1 MRTSPT
7 PMATLEILTYR
18 QAISSTPRHLCGYL
32 PALMTLEPIATSL
45 ATTSS
50 MVSMTTRETSTFT
63 VSQAHS
69 FKLET
74 RPLLSLAP
82 ALSPS
87 LADKILVLADKVLL
101 LCMIHLFSF
110 ANALVVLLGIEPHV
124 EDISDPVLRP
134 NELQSMT
141 IRLPCTGAVEVLA
154 GCQISPLPSQ
164 MHLPS
169 IVMR

>member
-1 MRTSPT
+1 
-7 PMATLEILTYR
+7 MATLEILTYR

-87 LADKILVLADKVLL
+87 LADKILVLNYGEKIAEGTPAEIRTNPAVID
-101 LCMIHLFSF
+101 
-110 ANALVVLLGIEPHV
+110 AYLGSEH
-124 EDISDPVLRP
+124 
-134 NELQSMT
+134 
-141 IRLPCTGAVEVLA
+141 AVA
-154 GCQISPLPSQ
+154 
-164 MHLPS
+164 
-169 IVMR
+169 